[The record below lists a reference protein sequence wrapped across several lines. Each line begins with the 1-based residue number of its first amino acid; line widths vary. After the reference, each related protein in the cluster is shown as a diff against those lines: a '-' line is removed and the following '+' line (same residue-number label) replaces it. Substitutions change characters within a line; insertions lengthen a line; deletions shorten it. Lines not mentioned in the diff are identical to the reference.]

1 MRGLAAT
8 GSIWV
13 SVPLGTADEG
23 PPPGHPERLTA
34 DTPLTT
40 AERALR
46 RQLRAVGRAVW
57 WLPWGPVADVR
68 RRKSTTAEAPRR

>member
-13 SVPLGTADEG
+13 SVPVGTADEG
-23 PPPGHPERLTA
+23 PAPGHPERLGSGTPSTA
-34 DTPLTT
+34 

-46 RQLRAVGRAVW
+46 RQLKGVGRGVW
-57 WLPWGPVADVR
+57 WSHWGPVADVR
-68 RRKSTTAEAPRR
+68 RRESSTAGAPRR